1 MLESENMATV
11 LDRLHEQLGE
21 ADESVYGRALRTLA
35 AALPVDR
42 QVELT
47 EEVVRAAA
55 AGDVA
60 LVMTLL
66 APEEGPEPGELDAL
80 AEADAKDDGSRVD
93 SATVR
98 RELGLDAKR

>member
-1 MLESENMATV
+1 
-11 LDRLHEQLGE
+11 
-21 ADESVYGRALRTLA
+21 LRTLA

-47 EEVVRAAA
+47 EEVIRAAA
-55 AGDVA
+55 TGDVA
-60 LVMTLL
+60 LVVTLL
-66 APEEGPEPGELDAL
+66 APEEKPEPGEVEAI

-98 RELGLDAKR
+98 RELGLDVKR